1 MLNIAKGKFT
11 SFYYRG
17 EEDEPEHELQL
28 HLELHI
34 HTWSPVKSV
43 PQNVLE
49 EMVTGMLEHPQLWFQ
64 PGEG

>member
-1 MLNIAKGKFT
+1 MLNVAKEKFT

-17 EEDEPEHELQL
+17 REEDEPEHELQL

-34 HTWSPVKSV
+34 HTWSPVKSI

-49 EMVTGMLEHPQLWFQ
+49 KMVTGMLEHPQL
-64 PGEG
+64 

>member
-1 MLNIAKGKFT
+1 MLNVAKGKFT

-34 HTWSPVKSV
+34 HT
-43 PQNVLE
+43 
-49 EMVTGMLEHPQLWFQ
+49 
-64 PGEG
+64 